1 MRAKRSGAQ
10 ERNVRL
16 LARELASQAGRAAK
30 VCFST
35 VQLAGQHRRVL
46 LVDKSPLV
54 KRLARDL
61 AAEGV
66 EVVVPYTEDVSRS
79 SRLAGVADSICVA
92 ARYIEGME
100 ANACVVFEAARDKAV
115 DAVLCSRT
123 DLPEDAEF
131 VSMCRG
137 AGIAVYALFNID
149 APATGWVRYEADGA
163 LGEPAWVEC
172 PGCRLPQSAR
182 ALERSLHVC
191 PHCGRYLRM
200 SAMDRL
206 DAVLDTGSFQP
217 WDAPA
222 VERDPLGFPGYGEKL
237 ESQAVRSGLDEAVV
251 TGSGT
256 VAGIPV
262 AIGVMDP
269 SFFMGSMG
277 SVVGERLA
285 RLAERA
291 TAERLPLVVFTAS
304 GGARMQEGLVSLM
317 QMAKVSSAIERHG
330 EAGLLYVSV
339 ITDPT
344 TGGVTASF
352 ATQGD
357 IILGEPGALIGF
369 AGRRVIQNTI
379 KQELPE
385 DFQTTEFALE
395 HGLIDAVVGRDEMRA
410 CLANVL
416 ALHGGSGEGVSSA
429 RKGASQGIEPRLPVR
444 EADRTRD
451 QRRADRKLAARIA
464 REEAAAA
471 KRAARRE
478 YALAKAEGKDAL
490 RAFRAQERL
499 ARRAERRA
507 VRAAS
512 RGAAPEPGSAWA
524 SVQIARNVSRPTA
537 RFYIDSIV
545 DGFVELHGDRAF
557 GDDGAIVAGLGWIG
571 DVPVTVVAEE
581 KGLDLRDRVARN
593 FGCPQPEGYRKAMRL
608 MRQAE
613 KFGRPVVTVVDTQGA
628 FCGVSAE
635 ERGAGNAIAE
645 SLVAMA
651 GLSVPIVS
659 VLIGEGGSGGALAL
673 AVADRVAML
682 EHAVY
687 SVLSP
692 EGFASILW
700 KDGSRA
706 PEAAELMRMTA
717 KEVHAMGLVDSV
729 LPEGPEGAHET
740 PGVACASVRA
750 FLEESLSEL
759 SLVPAAELKARRYE
773 KFRRM

>member
-1 MRAKRSGAQ
+1 MCAKRSGAQ

-16 LARELASQAGRAAK
+16 LARELVSQAGRAAK

-54 KRLARDL
+54 KRLVRDL
-61 AAEGV
+61 SAEGI

-79 SRLAGVADSICVA
+79 SRLAGVADSVCVA
-92 ARYIEGME
+92 PRYVEGME
-100 ANACVVFEAARDKAV
+100 ANARVVFEAARDKAV
-115 DAVLCSRT
+115 DAVLFTRGE
-123 DLPEDAEF
+123 LPDDAEF
-131 VSMCRG
+131 VAMCRG
-137 AGIAVYALFNID
+137 AGIAVYALFNVD
-149 APATGWVRYEADGA
+149 APATGWVRYEADEA
-163 LGEPAWVEC
+163 LDEPAWVEC

-182 ALERSLHVC
+182 ALERNLHVC

-200 SAMDRL
+200 SAAERL
-206 DAVLDTGSFQP
+206 DAVLDGGSFRS

-222 VERDPLGFPGYGEKL
+222 LERDPLGFPGYGEKL
-237 ESQAVRSGLDEAVV
+237 EAQSARSGLDEAVV

-277 SVVGERLA
+277 GVVGERLA
-285 RLAERA
+285 SLAERA

-379 KQELPE
+379 KQELPD

-395 HGLIDAVVGRDEMRA
+395 HGLIDAIVGRDQMRA
-410 CLANVL
+410 CLANIL
-416 ALHGGSGEGVSSA
+416 ALHGGSQAGAARPREGLA
-429 RKGASQGIEPRLPVR
+429 RDVEPRLPVR
-444 EADRTRD
+444 DADLTRD

-490 RAFRAQERL
+490 RAFRAQEKL
-499 ARRAERRA
+499 ARRAEK
-507 VRAAS
+507 RAARAA
-512 RGAAPEPGSAWA
+512 RGSALKPGSAWA
-524 SVQIARNVSRPTA
+524 SVQIARNVNRPTA

-545 DGFVELHGDRAF
+545 DGFIELHGDRFF
-557 GDDGAIVAGLGWIG
+557 GDDGAILAGLGWIG
-571 DVPVTVVAEE
+571 DTPVTVIAEE
-581 KGLDLRDRVARN
+581 KGLDLRDRIARN
-593 FGCPQPEGYRKAMRL
+593 FGCPQPEGYRKSLRL

-613 KFGRPVVTVVDTQGA
+613 KFGRPVVTIVDTQGA

-645 SLVAMA
+645 NLVAMA
-651 GLSVPIVS
+651 GLSVPVVA
-659 VLIGEGGSGGALAL
+659 VLVGEGGSGGALAL

-706 PEAAELMRMTA
+706 PEAAELMRMSA
-717 KEVHAMGLVDSV
+717 KEVRAMGIVDQV
-729 LPEGPEGAHET
+729 LDEGPEGAHET
-740 PGVACASVRA
+740 PETAAASVRA
-750 FLEESLSEL
+750 FVEWSLADL
-759 SLVPAAELKARRYE
+759 AQVPADELKAARYE